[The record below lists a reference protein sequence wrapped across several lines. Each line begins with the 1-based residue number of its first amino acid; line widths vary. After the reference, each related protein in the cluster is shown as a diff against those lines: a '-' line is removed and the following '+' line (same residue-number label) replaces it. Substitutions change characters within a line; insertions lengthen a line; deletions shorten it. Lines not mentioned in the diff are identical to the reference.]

1 MSVVCSDNSPMPHV
15 VDRARSASD
24 NLAIPVKVQ
33 KKVSAQKF
41 RQAVVVGV
49 GVLRAPTIT
58 KTRQVTIA
66 IRRRGFGAG
75 KG

>member
-1 MSVVCSDNSPMPHV
+1 
-15 VDRARSASD
+15 
-24 NLAIPVKVQ
+24 LAIPVKVQ
-33 KKVSAQKF
+33 KKVSAEKF

-58 KTRQVTIA
+58 KTRQVTMA